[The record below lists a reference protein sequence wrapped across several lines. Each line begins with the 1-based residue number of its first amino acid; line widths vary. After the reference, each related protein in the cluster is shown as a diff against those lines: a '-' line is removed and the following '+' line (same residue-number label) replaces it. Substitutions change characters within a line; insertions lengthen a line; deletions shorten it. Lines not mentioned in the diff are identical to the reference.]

1 MSALHARTVRRRAPW
16 GRTALTH
23 AALVV
28 CGVVF
33 LIPFAWLLSTSL
45 KADPQIFVFP
55 PVWIPQP
62 VLWRNYVEALK
73 YIHFMT
79 YLRNTVYVCTLVVLG
94 TVASSS
100 LVAYS
105 FSRLRWPGRDALF
118 MIALATMMV
127 PFQVTLIPLVILF
140 ERMGWIGSFRPL
152 WVPAFLGIPFFIFLL
167 RQFFFTIP
175 QELSDAARIDGASEL
190 DIYAR
195 VILPLAKPALA
206 TVVLFAFMGAWN
218 DFLGP
223 LIFLSSESNYTLALG
238 LQQFQSQHESQWA
251 YLMAVSAVIS
261 LPLIVLFF
269 FAQRTFIRGIA
280 LTGMKG

>member
-1 MSALHARTVRRRAPW
+1 VSPLHATTVRRRAPW

-55 PVWIPQP
+55 PIWVPRP
-62 VLWRNYVEALK
+62 VLWRNYIEALK

-94 TVASSS
+94 TVVSSS

-127 PFQVTLIPLVILF
+127 PFQVTLIPLVIMF

-280 LTGMKG
+280 LTGIKG